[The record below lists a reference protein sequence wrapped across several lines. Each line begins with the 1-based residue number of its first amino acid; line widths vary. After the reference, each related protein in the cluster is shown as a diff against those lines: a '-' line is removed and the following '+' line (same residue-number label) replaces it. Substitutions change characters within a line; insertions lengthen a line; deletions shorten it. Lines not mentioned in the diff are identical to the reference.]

1 LRLAFSRQQGC
12 DRSHLGPQDCG
23 DALRLPALTKR
34 DAAAPNLGDVLTLAR
49 PRTDD
54 PLHGIEILVSGEIH
68 PTPEV
73 PTPIDLIH
81 AEKVS
86 TLPLRNEK
94 GSYDEHEMPP
104 LATSAAVG
112 EYIQNRTAA
121 WRLHLQRRGERRAR
135 LRGGGGRPAPG
146 GGGQHGTGGGHRRG
160 GN

>member
-1 LRLAFSRQQGC
+1 VENRFN
-12 DRSHLGPQDCG
+12 
-23 DALRLPALTKR
+23 LTAVTRR
-34 DAAAPNLGDVLTLAR
+34 DAAAPDLGDVLALAQ

-54 PLHGIEILVSGEIH
+54 PLHGIEVPMSGEPH
-68 PTPEV
+68 PTRET

-104 LATSAAVG
+104 LTTSADVG

-121 WRLHLQRRGERRAR
+121 WRLHLQRRRERRER
-135 LRGGGGRPAPG
+135 LRGGGGGPG
-146 GGGQHGTGGGHRRG
+146 GRAKSQLFC
-160 GN
+160 